1 MCARDCARGGDSD
14 RNCPY
19 RNPRENLSLGAL
31 EANREN
37 RDDGTSLALRPG
49 GDVWSGE
56 RFSHQFP
63 QITSPK
69 RDPGALCARAWTRPW
84 FPRPGTPPP
93 TRRAP

>member
-19 RNPRENLSLGAL
+19 RNPRENRRIAF
-31 EANREN
+31 
-37 RDDGTSLALRPG
+37 RDDGKIPVTPG

-56 RFSHQFP
+56 RFSHQFQ
-63 QITSPK
+63 QITTPK

-93 TRRAP
+93 THRAP